1 MKLSR
6 RGKRVIRTRRGRRYT
21 KRAGKHLRYRG
32 KKVRV
37 SKRYSRVTGRRG
49 RGRGHTKKNLQ
60 NIYGRRFMKG
70 GVLCDGVEYKWV
82 WVTSE
87 DGQNFTCTID
97 AKDVKLFYKKKGPY
111 PTRDSMFSVNISLAK
126 NFKDCKSWN
135 STHNS
140 KENLTIQF
148 ARQPSTDNVNY
159 SFTDLDYFT
168 GNNLKIWKLE
178 SNSKTTYDF
187 SDSKNTE
194 ILKCISDFIK
204 NKIKDVY
211 QNIVSL
217 LTNNCKMNT
226 DYGLLECTDSAQ
238 LFGKPDVYTLTAEI
252 KSAKELI
259 KASEKNLENPRFS
272 EEDKAKM
279 RSQIANWKSIIQN
292 SDTVYTYTGDNM
304 TTRARSVVASKNIQ
318 LLIKIGNYIVYLLGI
333 DTPDVTNLTNLTK
346 AKNIF
351 IRIIDDTTDGYFYTP
366 EGMDYEIFI
375 NEQPR
380 AAATDA
386 DAAATVVSAATDVPA
401 PADIFFTDNEE

>member
-1 MKLSR
+1 
-6 RGKRVIRTRRGRRYT
+6 
-21 KRAGKHLRYRG
+21 
-32 KKVRV
+32 
-37 SKRYSRVTGRRG
+37 
-49 RGRGHTKKNLQ
+49 
-60 NIYGRRFMKG
+60 MKG

-217 LTNNCKMNT
+217 LTKCEMNT

-238 LFGKPDVYTLTAEI
+238 LFGRPDVYTLTMEI
-252 KSAKELI
+252 KNVKELI
-259 KASEKNLENPRFS
+259 KASEKDLENPKFS
-272 EEDKAKM
+272 EEDKATM